1 MVASGKPIP
10 QSADAWQPLSDAAP
24 GDSPRWGP
32 WSVTDVHGCRGKKSP
47 WAKNK
52 KKKMMVTIDWVLTRM
67 CVDAARDSQL

>member
-32 WSVTDVHGCRGKKSP
+32 WRVLRMCMDVEGKKVLGQ
-47 WAKNK
+47 KI

-67 CVDAARDSQL
+67 CLDAVRDSQL

>member
-32 WSVTDVHGCRGKKSP
+32 WRVLRMCMDVEGKKVLGQ
-47 WAKNK
+47 KIK
-52 KKKMMVTIDWVLTRM
+52 KKRW
-67 CVDAARDSQL
+67 

>member
-32 WSVTDVHGCRGKKSP
+32 WSVTDVHGRRGKKSP

-52 KKKMMVTIDWVLTRM
+52 KKK
-67 CVDAARDSQL
+67 